1 MPTYRIDSVI
11 KMPRIFFAEDIE
23 EANEILKTWVEQ
35 IELVECIENDTN
47 TILTTCSF
55 CKNEQEIKPVLGWC
69 CRFCGSSLYWW

>member
-35 IELVECIENDTN
+35 IELVECIENDTEHD
-47 TILTTCSF
+47 TDDL
-55 CKNEQEIKPVLGWC
+55 
-69 CRFCGSSLYWW
+69 